1 MDQLEPV
8 KNKQDSWEWG
18 GAESLAFSH
27 RVNFLLSVHNPGRQT
42 VTLLE
47 MHRDTAVHN
56 FHSAR
61 CGRTHPVG
69 TDTGVPCRGLIL
81 HSFPN
86 GAICFALATLS
97 LNKTYFSDGDG
108 SGHLKIIDNN
118 YIINHSM
125 ENKTEEAVWYR
136 RVRRV
141 RFEF

>member
-18 GAESLAFSH
+18 GAESLAFSQ
-27 RVNFLLSVHNPGRQT
+27 RVNFLLSVHSPGRLT

-56 FHSAR
+56 FHYAR

-69 TDTGVPCRGLIL
+69 TDTGLFLQRANLTPISKWSHLL
-81 HSFPN
+81 
-86 GAICFALATLS
+86 LATLS
-97 LNKTYFSDGDG
+97 LNKTYFSEGHE
-108 SGHLKIIDNN
+108 SGHLKSGESN

-141 RFEF
+141 SFEF